1 VKQTHLSQYNE
12 KNSLKWAILAV
23 ELKKKAFRASG
34 RLPVR
39 HSAYFFHGKMT
50 RAAGTAILS
59 YKVHDVVFLGS
70 LNFHFG
76 TKLRVNSRLA
86 CRKMA
91 IFLPNIH

>member
-1 VKQTHLSQYNE
+1 
-12 KNSLKWAILAV
+12 
-23 ELKKKAFRASG
+23 
-34 RLPVR
+34 
-39 HSAYFFHGKMT
+39 MT

-59 YKVHDVVFLGS
+59 YKVHYVIFLSS